1 MNGKG
6 HKREIGGEDVEY
18 GALRIEFENE
28 VLAVPGNWPWAID
41 ANEVRVYAE
50 DGGIFAYPIHRVLS
64 ITCDRFADHSG
75 EIEEA
80 DKESAEQKRAEA
92 RERKRERRKP

>member
-6 HKREIGGEDVEY
+6 HKREIGGEDVGY

-28 VLAVPGNWPWAID
+28 VLAVPGSWDWAID
-41 ANEVRVYAE
+41 ANEVRVYAH
-50 DGGIFAYPIHRVLS
+50 DRTIFAYPIHRVLS

-80 DKESAEQKRAEA
+80 DKESAEQHRAEA
-92 RERKRERRKP
+92 RERKRRRRKP